1 MFQLTKEFIIN
12 DASKFKNTTADV
24 LVGDHICSL
33 KSADIKHV
41 YKRAGRAEQIEQLTI
56 TPTAATGSI
65 AVGDIIRITFTVG
78 LENRVHPLYNDAY
91 PEHTQKFFYEAAAT
105 AVDTIPVK
113 DLVAAMAEERTR
125 FGNAY
130 YTVNTANTT
139 AFEITLADCYARI
152 INFSV
157 DKVGIPVGNSGA
169 VAATLTGYQ
178 DVVNIYK
185 LADRQAIVAAHT
197 AGTVTGKLGDAGCCT
212 TNEIIQNM
220 RLLSDA
226 NINPYGVN
234 KDERPLPKSVY
245 TQYTF
250 EQITERRH
258 IGHQVFGSIDHSL
271 TTWIFLVHEDEVS
284 DFESNIAAFKY
295 NKEGTLT
302 PLDSTEMSNIEVA
315 DPTEF

>member
-24 LVGDHICSL
+24 LVGDHICNL

-41 YKRAGRAEQIEQLTI
+41 YKRPGRAEQIENLTI
-56 TPTAATGSI
+56 TPTVEAGSI
-65 AVGDIIRITFTVG
+65 AVGDIIRVTFTIG

-91 PEHTQKFFYEAAAT
+91 PEHTQKFFYEATAT
-105 AVDTIPVK
+105 DADKIPVAK
-113 DLVAAMAEERTR
+113 LVAAMAEERTR

-130 YTVNTANTT
+130 YTVNAENIS
-139 AFEITLADCYARI
+139 AFDLTLADCYARI

-157 DKVGIPVGNSGA
+157 DKVGIPVGDSGA

-197 AGTVTGKLGDAGCCT
+197 ADTITGELGDAGCCT

-284 DFESNIAAFKY
+284 TFEKAIASFKY
-295 NKEGTLT
+295 NKDGVLT
-302 PLDSTEMSNIEVA
+302 PLGATEISNIQVNNPE
-315 DPTEF
+315 